1 MYQPIDYYKI
11 LQVDE
16 AAQPDVVRA
25 AYRVLARAY
34 HPDVQGGSVERMV
47 ALNNAWAVI
56 SDDKKRAAYDQTR
69 NGASREPADRPT
81 GHEPAHVGSPPA
93 ESRRP
98 RGRTPDVPATP
109 STILDFGRYQG
120 WTLQQVARQDPD
132 FLEWLARTPTGRP
145 YRAEIESLLAADRV
159 AAMPTTKPS
168 PARRSSSWKARR

>member
-1 MYQPIDYYKI
+1 MYQPIDFYRI

-16 AAQPDVVRA
+16 AAHPDVVRA

-34 HPDVQGGSVERMV
+34 HPDVEGGSAEKMV

-56 SDDKKRAAYDQTR
+56 SDDKKRAIYDQTR
-69 NGASREPADRPT
+69 TRTSRDPEARSN
-81 GHEPAHVGSPPA
+81 GHEPIHVGDPPV

-98 RGRTPDVPATP
+98 RGRTPAAPATP

-120 WTLQQVARQDPD
+120 WTLDQVARQDPD

-145 YRAEIESLLAADRV
+145 YRAEIDSLLATHRV
-159 AAMPTTKPS
+159 AAAPTTRPS
-168 PARRSSSWKARR
+168 PVRRTSSWKTRR